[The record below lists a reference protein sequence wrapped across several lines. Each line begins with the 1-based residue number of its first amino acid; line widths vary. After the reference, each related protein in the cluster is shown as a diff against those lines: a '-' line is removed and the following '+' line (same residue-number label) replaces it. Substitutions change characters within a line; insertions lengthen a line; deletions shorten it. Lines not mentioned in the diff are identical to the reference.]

1 MKKGMIVLT
10 LLLCLTL
17 SACGGEKEAEQ
28 GQQSFLGKTIG
39 LAEDA
44 VLLKVDGRE
53 VAAWQYLYWL
63 NRGWETVCR
72 QYGAGDAGVDW
83 ETPVEGGTLAGYVK
97 QQALENTI
105 LYATV
110 EDWAEKYDCTLT
122 EAEKR
127 ELAAEWDTQ
136 AAERGGE
143 AIYLAELA
151 KQGLDRTRAEALSA
165 VGVQYGKLL
174 RFCRTEGSP
183 LCPDDAALAAYADAV
198 GVLTVDRILI
208 AGGEDREAARQKAAE
223 VFSTL
228 NNAPDQAAAFDAL
241 AKEGDDPAGARTVT
255 RGGGMLPAAL
265 EEAAA
270 ALAVG
275 QFSGILE
282 SEEGFSI
289 LKRLPPVREE
299 LLDRYFDALLLS
311 AAAEAFVA
319 QTQEYAELDVV
330 DFDIGR
336 RALTPAS

>member
-1 MKKGMIVLT
+1 MKKCVIALT

-17 SACGGEKEAEQ
+17 SACGGETKDEQ
-28 GQQSFLGKTIG
+28 GQQSFLGKAVG

-53 VAAWQYLYWL
+53 IAAWQYLYWL
-63 NRGWETVCR
+63 NRGWEDVCR
-72 QYGAGDAGVDW
+72 QYRSADAGVDW
-83 ETPVEGGTLAGYVK
+83 ETSVEGGTLAGYVK
-97 QQALENTI
+97 QQALENTV

-110 EDWAEKYDCTLT
+110 ENWAEKYGCTLT
-122 EAEKR
+122 EAEKQ
-127 ELAAEWDTQ
+127 EVSADWDTQ
-136 AAERGGE
+136 AASRGGE

-151 KQGLDRTRAEALSA
+151 KQGLDRVRAEALAA
-165 VGVQYGKLL
+165 VSVQYGKL
-174 RFCRTEGSP
+174 RDFCRKEDSP
-183 LCPDDAALAAYADAV
+183 LLPDDAALADYADTV

-208 AGGEDREAARQKAAE
+208 AAGADREGARQRAAE
-223 VFSTL
+223 VFSAL

-241 AKEGDDPAGARTVT
+241 AKEGDDPLGARTVT
-255 RGGGMLPAAL
+255 RGDGTLPAAL

-270 ALAVG
+270 MLEVG

-289 LKRLPPVREE
+289 LKRLPPARDA
-299 LLDRYFDALLLS
+299 LLDGYFDALLLS
-311 AAAEAFVA
+311 AAAEAFVT

-336 RALTPAS
+336 RALEIVP